1 MVEGT
6 KPIDYYTDD
15 KGIVHPIFDAGVI
28 AGLTVGSVLFAGA
41 GGIISQDNSNL
52 FWDDTNKR
60 LGIGTAS
67 PDDKLHI
74 VDTRT
79 ANESAALFIQHTGST
94 PAGASYGI
102 VVEKTGATSRTN
114 VGASFSAAGA
124 DNNYGLL
131 VPDGKVGIGT
141 TSPSEKLEVNGN
153 IISSNLTTGSVLFAG
168 ANGLISQNNADFF
181 WHTAN
186 KRLGIGTTNPYSKF
200 HVKGTSHEYLY
211 LEVPSGYVAGWIF
224 KEAAANKFQ
233 IRYYA
238 GVFRIYDYGA
248 ATDVFNIKAGKV
260 GIGTT
265 SPATSA
271 LLDLTSATGA
281 LLVSRMTTVQR
292 DALTAINGM
301 IIYNSTTNAF
311 NFYEAGAWVTGSGLA

>member
-1 MVEGT
+1 MEIGT

-67 PDDKLHI
+67 PARKLEVYPDTDEVIILGRVKVGDITGVGDWAGMAHI
-74 VDTRT
+74 DH
-79 ANESAALFIQHTGST
+79 ANLTDYAFIQDNNGKTYFNSSAGQDMAFRINNITQMAMKSNGRVGLNQQINPNRDLDLNTDGQMTFGDNIVTNNERGIYWHTGSD
-94 PAGASYGI
+94 YGI
-102 VVEKTGATSRTN
+102 YRTTGAWSGDFQQLKIKWLTGI
-114 VGASFSAAGA
+114 VIDGGSA
-124 DNNYGLL
+124 YGKSGTVLQ
-131 VPDGKVGIGT
+131 PSGGNVGIGT
-141 TSPSEKLEVNGN
+141 
-153 IISSNLTTGSVLFAG
+153 A
-168 ANGLISQNNADFF
+168 
-181 WHTAN
+181 
-186 KRLGIGTTNPYSKF
+186 
-200 HVKGTSHEYLY
+200 
-211 LEVPSGYVAGWIF
+211 
-224 KEAAANKFQ
+224 
-233 IRYYA
+233 
-238 GVFRIYDYGA
+238 
-248 ATDVFNIKAGKV
+248 
-260 GIGTT
+260 

-271 LLDLTSATGA
+271 LLDLTSTIGA
-281 LLVSRMTTVQR
+281 LLVSRMTTTQR

>member
-102 VVEKTGATSRTN
+102 VVEKTGAASRTN

-131 VPDGKVGIGT
+131 VPYGKVGIGT
-141 TSPSEKLEVNGN
+141 DDPDVALDVNGYTQLG
-153 IISSNLTTGSVLFAG
+153 SNAPKIKIKKLT
-168 ANGLISQNNADFF
+168 
-181 WHTAN
+181 
-186 KRLGIGTTNPYSKF
+186 GTTNAAEGGTTTIAHGVTSSKIISM
-200 HVKGTSHEYLY
+200 TTL
-211 LEVPSGYVAGWIF
+211 
-224 KEAAANKFQ
+224 
-233 IRYYA
+233 
-238 GVFRIYDYGA
+238 
-248 ATDVFNIKAGKV
+248 VFNTAV
-260 GIGTT
+260 
-265 SPATSA
+265 AA
-271 LLDLTSATGA
+271 LPPEWLAAPGYQYHANFDVTL
-281 LLVSRMTTVQR
+281 
-292 DALTAINGM
+292 
-301 IIYNSTTNAF
+301 IYIENHTTNSEQILSKPIVVTIL
-311 NFYEAGAWVTGSGLA
+311 YEE

>member
-6 KPIDYYTDD
+6 KPKDYYTDD
-15 KGIVHPIFDAGVI
+15 KGIVHPIFGVDQIEDDDGDTKVQVEASADEDKIKFTTAGT
-28 AGLTVGSVLFAGA
+28 L
-41 GGIISQDNSNL
+41 
-52 FWDDTNKR
+52 R
-60 LGIGTAS
+60 
-67 PDDKLHI
+67 
-74 VDTRT
+74 
-79 ANESAALFIQHTGST
+79 
-94 PAGASYGI
+94 
-102 VVEKTGATSRTN
+102 ATIDET
-114 VGASFSAAGA
+114 
-124 DNNYGLL
+124 
-131 VPDGKVGIGT
+131 GKVGIGT

-168 ANGLISQNNADFF
+168 ANGLISQDNADFF

-200 HVKGTSHEYLY
+200 HVKGTGHEYLY

-238 GVFRIYDYGA
+238 GVFRIYDYSV

-292 DALTAINGM
+292 DALTAVNGM
-301 IIYNSTTNAF
+301 IIYNSSTNAF
-311 NFYEAGAWVTGSGLA
+311 NFYENGAWVTGSGLA